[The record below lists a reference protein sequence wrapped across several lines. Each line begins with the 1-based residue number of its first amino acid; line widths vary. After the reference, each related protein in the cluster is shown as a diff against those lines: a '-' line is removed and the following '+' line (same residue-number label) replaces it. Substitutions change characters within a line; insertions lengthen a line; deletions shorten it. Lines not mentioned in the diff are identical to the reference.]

1 MYYMRTRS
9 LDFRK
14 VGIAFLLFAVVSMML
29 LAFSG
34 AFTYGSNAIMALY
47 FEGVISE
54 NSAVVSLTALG
65 IPSGIVTGYLLS
77 TAGYVA
83 FEQGALTI
91 FLRYTILDLLG
102 WWGWLILA
110 AIAATAV

>member
-1 MYYMRTRS
+1 MCFRQTRNM
-9 LDFRK
+9 DFRRI
-14 VGIAFLLFAVVSMML
+14 GFAFILLAAVSIML

-54 NSAVVSLTALG
+54 SSAVISLTALG